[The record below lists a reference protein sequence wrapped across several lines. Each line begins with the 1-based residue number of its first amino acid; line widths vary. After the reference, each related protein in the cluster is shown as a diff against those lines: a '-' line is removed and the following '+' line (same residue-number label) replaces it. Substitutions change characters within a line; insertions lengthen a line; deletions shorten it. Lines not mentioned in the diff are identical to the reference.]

1 MRCSIATAEELVT
14 ARGSSTTCGASS
26 RVSAP
31 ATHRKAARGHVAGGI
46 DGYVNHREH
55 KHVEQCIDHAR
66 AAMLSPRPS
75 ECTVRPLNRGLRGRT
90 GRPTADTTPS
100 LNELGRVETELRRYA
115 DAIAARSGPL
125 PSILERDADPG
136 APTGAGCGFS
146 WGMWAL
152 GRGRDRLERWEPA
165 SKIEKLLSDW
175 SGALRRQT
183 ETACQI
189 RPELV
194 VALADAARPS
204 PAHLH
209 ADGPGFLRRLI
220 AGLVGAVA
228 LVPPG

>member
-1 MRCSIATAEELVT
+1 MRGRPCS
-14 ARGSSTTCGASS
+14 RPGH
-26 RVSAP
+26 RVHRP
-31 ATHRKAARGHVAGGI
+31 ALEPRAARPDRPPDTRH
-46 DGYVNHREH
+46 
-55 KHVEQCIDHAR
+55 HAI
-66 AAMLSPRPS
+66 AH
-75 ECTVRPLNRGLRGRT
+75 
-90 GRPTADTTPS
+90 
-100 LNELGRVETELRRYA
+100 ELGRVETELRRYA

-146 WGMWAL
+146 WGMWTL